1 MMIDE
6 NRVIAKSKT
15 YTRGFKGIAPSFK
28 PSGNKTRDAVL
39 AAIGIAVAAAF
50 LVGTAALV
58 YSLATEGET
67 AVKRIASKNQQ
78 GSQYVEITFKPKQGG
93 E

>member
-28 PSGNKTRDAVL
+28 PSGNKTRDAIL
-39 AAIGIAVAAAF
+39 AAIGIAVVAAF
-50 LVGTAALV
+50 LAGTAALV

>member
-28 PSGNKTRDAVL
+28 PSGNKTRDAIL
-39 AAIGIAVAAAF
+39 AAIGIAVVAAF

-67 AVKRIASKNQQ
+67 AVKRLSSKNPPDA
-78 GSQYVEITFKPKQGG
+78 QYLEITFKPKQGG

>member
-28 PSGNKTRDAVL
+28 PSGNKTRDAIL
-39 AAIGIAVAAAF
+39 AAIGIAVVAAF

-58 YSLATEGET
+58 YSLASEGET
-67 AVKRIASKNQQ
+67 VVKRIASKNQQ

>member
-28 PSGNKTRDAVL
+28 PSGNKTRDAIL

-50 LVGTAALV
+50 LAGTAALV

-78 GSQYVEITFKPKQGG
+78 GTQYVEITFKPKQGG

>member
-28 PSGNKTRDAVL
+28 PSGNKTRDAIL

-50 LVGTAALV
+50 LAGTAALV

>member
-28 PSGNKTRDAVL
+28 PSGNKTRDAIL

>member
-28 PSGNKTRDAVL
+28 PSGNKTRDAIL
-39 AAIGIAVAAAF
+39 AAIGIAVVAAF

-58 YSLATEGET
+58 YSLTTEGET

>member
-15 YTRGFKGIAPSFK
+15 YSRGFKGIAPSFK
-28 PSGNKTRDAVL
+28 PSGNKTRDAIL

-50 LVGTAALV
+50 LAGTAALV

>member
-28 PSGNKTRDAVL
+28 PSGNKTRDAIL

-50 LVGTAALV
+50 LAGTAALV

-67 AVKRIASKNQQ
+67 AVKRIVSKNQQ